1 MITTSGYIT
10 ILRIPSPKM
19 KKRVSKHVPNA
30 ITCANLFSG
39 CIGIVF
45 TFQDHLI
52 NAAYALFLA
61 AIFDFFDGF
70 AARVLKSFSG
80 IGKDLDS
87 LADMVSFGL
96 LPSAIMYE
104 LFLQAPQIDKVSHY
118 LNFIAFLIPV
128 FSALRLAKFNNDT
141 RQTENFIGLTTT
153 ANGILI
159 ASLPFILLNY
169 PQFNT
174 FILNPYVLAVFV
186 LIMCTLLVAELP
198 LISLKFKNGH
208 FKENFY
214 RYLLLLFS
222 AILILFFKFAAV
234 PVIIFIYITLSII
247 HFNFSKEGRI
257 ANGKQKAKHNQ

>member
-1 MITTSGYIT
+1 
-10 ILRIPSPKM
+10 M

-45 TFQDHLI
+45 AFQENLI
-52 NAAYALFLA
+52 FASYALFLA

-70 AARVLKSFSG
+70 ASRVLQSFSG

-87 LADMVSFGL
+87 LADMVSFGF

-104 LFLQAPQIDKVSHY
+104 LFLQTPQVPNVSSW
-118 LNFIAFLIPV
+118 LNFIAFLITV

-141 RQTENFIGLTTT
+141 RQAESFIGLPTP
-153 ANGILI
+153 ANAILI
-159 ASLPFILLNY
+159 ASLPFILDHY
-169 PQFNT
+169 PNFST
-174 FILNPYVLAVFV
+174 YLLNPYCLAVFV
-186 LIMCTLLVAELP
+186 VVMCILLVVEMP
-198 LISLKFKNGH
+198 MMSLKFKNSD
-208 FKENFY
+208 FNKNIY

-234 PVIIFIYITLSII
+234 PVIIIMYITLSII
-247 HFNFSKEGRI
+247 QFKFSNDKISG
-257 ANGKQKAKHNQ
+257 

>member
-1 MITTSGYIT
+1 
-10 ILRIPSPKM
+10 M

-45 TFQDHLI
+45 AFQENLI
-52 NAAYALFLA
+52 FAAYALFLA

-70 AARVLKSFSG
+70 ASRVLQSFSG

-87 LADMVSFGL
+87 LADMVSFGF

-104 LFLQAPQIDKVSHY
+104 LFLQSPQIPKVSSW
-118 LNFIAFLIPV
+118 LNFIAFLITV

-141 RQTENFIGLTTT
+141 RQAESFIGLPTP
-153 ANGILI
+153 ANAILI
-159 ASLPFILLNY
+159 ASLPFILDRHQNFSVYL
-169 PQFNT
+169 
-174 FILNPYVLAVFV
+174 LNPYGLAAFV
-186 LIMCTLLVAELP
+186 VVMCVLLVIEMP
-198 LISLKFKNGH
+198 MMSLKFKNSD
-208 FKENFY
+208 FNKNIY

-234 PVIIFIYITLSII
+234 PVIIVMYITLSII
-247 HFNFSKEGRI
+247 QFKFSNDTMMSGH
-257 ANGKQKAKHNQ
+257 QKDK